1 MTSFITAYSRFGTL
15 PDRRGPFSD
24 LPFFPFIVYSTY
36 PRFVSLCVAFY
47 RGADCV
53 VFVYDLNLE
62 SSVKN
67 LIKWKAEFEAQCEES
82 VPIVVSVSLTLLF
95 FT

>member
-1 MTSFITAYSRFGTL
+1 M
-15 PDRRGPFSD
+15 
-24 LPFFPFIVYSTY
+24 
-36 PRFVSLCVAFY
+36 AFY